1 MAEQVASTGRIVAI
15 YELGDDEIHVV
26 PTTSFGMEGIGERAD
41 LQRVI
46 RDRIEVLLEGA
57 LVITEE
63 FGTWDDSRRRID
75 LLVID
80 RDANLVVVE
89 LKRGDGALSEL
100 QAIRY
105 AAMVSTMT
113 FEQAVAAH
121 QAYLDARGSEE
132 DARQRILD
140 FLSWDDPIEDDFG
153 QSVRILLAATT
164 FPKELT
170 TAVLWL
176 NDNGLDIRCVRIQPY
191 RLNDRILLDVQ
202 QLVPLPEATEYQV
215 RARAKRQIEKQER
228 SSGRDFTKFDVAV
241 DGVWER
247 RLAKRQAILRVVRG
261 LSERGVSPE
270 QISEV
275 LDWRSPHVLWR
286 SVAGEVDR
294 EEFIARATEAA
305 DTTGLSYDPRRWFH
319 DDDELIVFD
328 GRSWAMTKMWGPR
341 TEAAMH
347 SLLDA
352 LPGHSI
358 EVRRSDEKTA
368 T

>member
-1 MAEQVASTGRIVAI
+1 MAI
-15 YELGDDEIHVV
+15 YELGDDQIHAL
-26 PTTSFGMEGIGERAD
+26 PTTSFGAEAIVERAD
-41 LQRVI
+41 LQRLI
-46 RDRIEVLLEGA
+46 RDHIEVVVEDV
-57 LVITEE
+57 LVLSEE

-75 LLVID
+75 LLGLD

-121 QAYLDARGSEE
+121 QAYLESRDIDH

-140 FLSWDDPIEDDFG
+140 FLSWEEPSEDDFG
-153 QSVRILLAATT
+153 QSVRIVLVATT

-176 NDNGLDIRCVRIQPY
+176 NDYGLDIHCVRIQPY
-191 RLNDRILLDVQ
+191 RLDDRLLLDVQ

-215 RARAKRQIEKQER
+215 RARAKRRVEQQER
-228 SSGRDFTKFDVAV
+228 TSGRDFTKFDVAV

-247 RLAKRQAILRVVRG
+247 SLAKRQAILRVVTALCDQG
-261 LSERGVSPE
+261 IKPDE
-270 QISEV
+270 IDDV
-275 LDWRSPHVLWR
+275 LDWRSSHVLWR
-286 SVAGEVDR
+286 EVDGEADSSEFVQLAAAKA
-294 EEFIARATEAA
+294 EEN
-305 DTTGLSYDPRRWFH
+305 GLSFDPKRWFH
-319 DDDELIVFD
+319 ENSELIYSG
-328 GRSWAMTKMWGPR
+328 GRTWALTKMWGPR
-341 TEAAMH
+341 TEAAMS

-352 LPGHSI
+352 FPDHDIQVERSSGHGGTSP
-358 EVRRSDEKTA
+358 
-368 T
+368 